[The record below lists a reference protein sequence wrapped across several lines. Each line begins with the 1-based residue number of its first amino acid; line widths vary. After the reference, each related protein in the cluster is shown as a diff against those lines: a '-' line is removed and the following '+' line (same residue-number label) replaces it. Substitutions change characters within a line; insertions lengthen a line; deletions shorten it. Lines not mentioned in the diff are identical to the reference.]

1 MISIRA
7 DKVCLDYPLIG
18 IGSQSLKNRFLGT
31 ATGGL
36 ISGGDTVPVV
46 SALRDV
52 SFHIEDGDRL
62 GLIGHN
68 GAGKSTLLK
77 VLAGIY
83 KPSRGQVS
91 ISGSVVSALNL
102 SLGMEPEATGV
113 ENIIICG
120 LLLGMKKV
128 KVERLLDDIARFT
141 ELGEYLNMPLRTY
154 SAGMVTRLAFATIT
168 AMDADIL
175 LMDEAIGAGDAAF
188 MGKAQQRLMNFM
200 SRSKILVVA
209 SHNENTIR
217 DLCSKILLL
226 QHGVVLDIGPVDQMF
241 EQYRQSIAEEIK
253 Y

>member
-7 DKVCLDYPLIG
+7 DRVCLDYPLVG
-18 IGSQSLKNRFLGT
+18 IGSQSLKKRFLGT

-36 ISGGDTVPVV
+36 ISGGDKVSVV

-83 KPSRGQVS
+83 KPSRGKVS
-91 ISGSVVSALNL
+91 RSGRVVSAINP

-120 LLLGMKKV
+120 LLLGMKKAD
-128 KVERLLDDIARFT
+128 VEQRLDDIADFT

-154 SAGMVTRLAFATIT
+154 SSGMKARLSFAAIT
-168 AMDADIL
+168 AMDADIV

-188 MGKAQQRLMNFM
+188 IDKAQLRLQAFM
-200 SRSKILVVA
+200 SRSKILVMA
-209 SHNENTIR
+209 SHSEGTIR
-217 DLCSKILLL
+217 KFCNKALLL
-226 QHGVVLDIGPVDQMF
+226 EHGAVIGTGDADQVL
-241 EQYRQSIAEEIK
+241 EQYRQSVAEATRN
-253 Y
+253 